1 MEWDDATARWSV
13 ITTDGEVHPARA
25 IVSGIGI
32 LHVPSVPEIPG
43 AELFTGPAFHSARW
57 DRSFDPSGKRVAV
70 IGTGAS
76 AIQRGGS
83 DFVAG
88 RYASCGDGDA
98 LLFFRAVSFLLAV
111 RQTRREKVANLQ
123 SAGSFRPE

>member
-1 MEWDDATARWSV
+1 VLQAHQK
-13 ITTDGEVHPARA
+13 G
-25 IVSGIGI
+25 
-32 LHVPSVPEIPG
+32 
-43 AELFTGPAFHSARW
+43 FTGRPAVGDVAR
-57 DRSFDPSGKRVAV
+57 FAKHV
-70 IGTGAS
+70 TGAS

-98 LLFFRAVSFLLAV
+98 LLFFRAVSILLAV